1 MNSNL
6 TTNQVRKSL
15 FLLRSW
21 YEQGPSGGE
30 CERSGQ
36 RGSRQDHQG
45 KVSVFATRR
54 SSTRGNYQGG
64 PGSAA
69 RVGIVR
75 ASPQTPRPMPR
86 CARASAA
93 PKGSPDWP
101 SAGPT
106 SAGWRN
112 ASLRLIE
119 QKQPASTS
127 HERRVSPKGPRN
139 LKGTYVPAS
148 VSESFL
154 IFFEKSDR
162 EKQLAK
168 IKFSCTDVYVHG
180 FHVLTSTY
188 AVKNRS

>member
-1 MNSNL
+1 LNSNL

-15 FLLRSW
+15 VFLLRS
-21 YEQGPSGGE
+21 YYKKRPIRESARVRS
-30 CERSGQ
+30 CEGAAE
-36 RGSRQDHQG
+36 DHQG
-45 KVSVFATRR
+45 QVSIFATRR

-69 RVGIVR
+69 RVGVVR

-112 ASLRLIE
+112 ASLRLIAKAAR
-119 QKQPASTS
+119 Q
-127 HERRVSPKGPRN
+127 HESRTTR
-139 LKGTYVPAS
+139 
-148 VSESFL
+148 
-154 IFFEKSDR
+154 KS
-162 EKQLAK
+162 
-168 IKFSCTDVYVHG
+168 
-180 FHVLTSTY
+180 
-188 AVKNRS
+188 

>member
-1 MNSNL
+1 MASLHTRRFEKISSKKGNVSIRFYASLRIPKRYHIIQTL
-6 TTNQVRKSL
+6 TTNQEKSL

-36 RGSRQDHQG
+36 RGSRLDHQG

-69 RVGIVR
+69 RVGVVR

-112 ASLRLIE
+112 ASLRLIAKAAR
-119 QKQPASTS
+119 Q
-127 HERRVSPKGPRN
+127 HESRTTR
-139 LKGTYVPAS
+139 
-148 VSESFL
+148 
-154 IFFEKSDR
+154 KS
-162 EKQLAK
+162 
-168 IKFSCTDVYVHG
+168 
-180 FHVLTSTY
+180 
-188 AVKNRS
+188 